1 MLQDENIVKINK
13 LIKEV
18 ESNPNMQ
25 GHICICHDD
34 LFDISMSKKLYG
46 FPSKGNPNIDNLK
59 TSAWRAISSLY
70 NIGPDDLIFFYRRKG
85 DNIGAQEYH
94 GVFKIS
100 EYDNVLSRLFHYN
113 DEDYMYR
120 LPGKDTIIPFRFI
133 FTPLVSNP
141 ISIPNDFLH
150 KHNIEIIKSLS
161 ETDPDKPKLWGFR
174 NPPVMNIGAARKS
187 SIVAISNKQTKL
199 FLEMLSSGVERPTP
213 SISTNLKTY
222 DLSNPP
228 SNFHLLNHEFLARTF
243 YKYIASSSR
252 RQRRSKAKKGVE
264 AELYAYIIG
273 SLKNPSSPFH
283 KKILDDF
290 TKVNDDLNIPFEEIA
305 KNVILETILTTHIQ
319 EEIDILLCDQD
330 EKNFLILE
338 VKVEEVNEDHVIQ
351 TEKYVE
357 LTKHIFPNNES
368 VSANVIGL
376 RSVHLKNTSETVKVS
391 YYEIEK
397 IGENMA
403 KINFIPSN

>member
-1 MLQDENIVKINK
+1 MLQKKNAININK
-13 LIKEV
+13 LIQEV
-18 ESNPNMQ
+18 ESNPNIQ
-25 GHICICHDD
+25 GHICICHNDF
-34 LFDISMSKKLYG
+34 FDISMSKKLYG
-46 FPSKGNPNIDNLK
+46 FPSRGTPNVYNFKI
-59 TSAWRAISSLY
+59 SAWRAISSLY
-70 NIGPDDLIFFYRRKG
+70 NIGPEDLIFFYRRKG
-85 DNIGAQEYH
+85 DNPGAQEFH

-100 EYDNVLSRLFHYN
+100 EYDDMLLRLFHYK
-113 DEDYMYR
+113 DEDYMPR
-120 LPGKDTIIPFRFI
+120 LPKVNKFVPFRFI
-133 FTPLVSNP
+133 FKPLVTNP

-150 KHNIEIIKSLS
+150 RHNLEIIKSLS

-187 SIVAISNKQTKL
+187 SIVAISNKQTRL
-199 FLEMLSSGVERPTP
+199 LLEMLSSGVERPTP
-213 SISTNLKTY
+213 SISTKLKTY
-222 DLSNPP
+222 DLSSPP
-228 SNFHLLNHEFLARTF
+228 SNFHLLNHEFLARHF
-243 YKYIASSSR
+243 FQYVA
-252 RQRRSKAKKGVE
+252 RSEAKIDYE

-273 SLKNPSSPFH
+273 SLKNSGSPCH

-290 TKVNDDLNIPFEEIA
+290 TNVNDDLNIPFEEIA

-338 VKVEEVNEDHVIQ
+338 VKGEEVNEDHVAQ

-357 LTKHIFPNNES
+357 LTEHIFPNNES
-368 VSANVIGL
+368 VRANVIGL
-376 RSVHLKNTSETVKVS
+376 RNVNLKNTSETVKVV

-403 KINFIPSN
+403 GINFVPSNE